1 MQNNNSDSN
10 INNITL
16 ECLMNSARYN
26 KYKNSMINTKNQ
38 EFNDD
43 KKFYR
48 KRIISLTKELF
59 SSDLNND
66 LNNDTL
72 KTIFNNYVKQ
82 LIIYFK
88 DIDRQD
94 IIQNHYINDNLYT
107 TLNNKNELNNKLNE
121 LNEINNENKI
131 YDISSNEFNNINHA
145 NNYVSNLNKD
155 ANNNISIINKDPN
168 NDISNIS
175 NISNIHTSSIN
186 NLLLKDK
193 CLKDVTLDNYVKKT
207 NTNII
212 NKQIIPLKREINLK
226 DPILKKKG
234 LKNKISDNKNINK

>member
-1 MQNNNSDSN
+1 MQNNNSNSN

-16 ECLMNSARYN
+16 ECLMNSTRYN
-26 KYKNSMINTKNQ
+26 KYKSSMINTKNQ

-59 SSDLNND
+59 SCDVNNGV
-66 LNNDTL
+66 NNGVNNESL

-94 IIQNHYINDNLYT
+94 IIQNHYTNDDLFTTANNKNEINYENKIDDIC
-107 TLNNKNELNNKLNE
+107 KNELNNIDD
-121 LNEINNENKI
+121 INDVNN
-131 YDISSNEFNNINHA
+131 DISNVNKYA
-145 NNYVSNLNKD
+145 NNDISNVNKY
-155 ANNNISIINKDPN
+155 AN
-168 NDISNIS
+168 NDISNIN
-175 NISNIHTSSIN
+175 NINTSSIN
-186 NLLLKDK
+186 NLLLREK
-193 CLKDVTLDNYVKKT
+193 CLKDLTLDNYVKIT

-234 LKNKISDNKNINK
+234 LKNKISDNKNIDR